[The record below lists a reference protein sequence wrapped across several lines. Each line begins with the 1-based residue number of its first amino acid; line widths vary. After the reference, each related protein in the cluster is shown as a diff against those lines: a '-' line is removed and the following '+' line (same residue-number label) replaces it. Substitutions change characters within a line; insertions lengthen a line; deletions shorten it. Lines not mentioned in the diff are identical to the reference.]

1 MRPDIFLQPHLLAT
15 YSFPPP
21 PLPHLS
27 FHRYDS
33 LAMLDKGIDILPPCS
48 VEEGVTS
55 PPPSPLY
62 SLAPLFFSVWC
73 STSPHSGRGGDGR
86 KRPSSLLSLP
96 PSLLP
101 PQPPGPGLFPSAWLC
116 NARLSHGTS
125 CTGDPPQHSCHQ
137 LQTHTATATQ
147 QHSGFPALR
156 LFTNSSLGFYW
167 LFGITL
173 AVAWAVCSISR
184 LFYSGLEAR

>member
-55 PPPSPLY
+55 PPRPHFTLSLPSFFLFGAQ
-62 SLAPLFFSVWC
+62 LAPTAEEEEMAESVPPPFS
-73 STSPHSGRGGDGR
+73 
-86 KRPSSLLSLP
+86 LSLP
-96 PSLLP
+96 PSCRHSHQDLASFPLLGYAMHGSP
-101 PQPPGPGLFPSAWLC
+101 T
-116 NARLSHGTS
+116 ARLAQGTRHNTAATS
-125 CTGDPPQHSCHQ
+125 CRP
-137 LQTHTATATQ
+137 TQ
-147 QHSGFPALR
+147 QQLRSSTPAFQLSGCSQTALWD
-156 LFTNSSLGFYW
+156 FTGSL
-167 LFGITL
+167 
-173 AVAWAVCSISR
+173 
-184 LFYSGLEAR
+184 E